1 MADISDTIT
10 VEELIRI
17 LDRRPDLLEA
27 LRQRILTRELLELP
41 EKFAA
46 FATET
51 RERFDRMDERFDRME
66 GRADRTDERFDRME
80 GRADRTD
87 GRLDRVDGRLDR
99 VEGKLG
105 RVEGRLDR
113 VEGRLGNLEGWRYEA
128 KLARMLAFFCV
139 ANLDMT
145 EPVVLMSEGMDSAP
159 ELNSLVQTL
168 RNEGRLNAQDFA
180 EIVECD
186 AIARDNENRYALF
199 EASMTVDESDV
210 ERAIRRSKLLAEIVD
225 APTTPVVIGA
235 AISDDI
241 RESAAAR
248 GVPFIH
254 MSSRV

>member
-1 MADISDTIT
+1 MADTADTIT
-10 VEELIRI
+10 VEDLIRI

-51 RERFDRMDERFDRME
+51 RERFDRME
-66 GRADRTDERFDRME
+66 GRADRTDERFDRLDERFDRLE

-87 GRLDRVDGRLDR
+87 GRLDRVEGRLDRVDGRLDR
-99 VEGKLG
+99 VD
-105 RVEGRLDR
+105 GRLDR

-128 KLARMLAFFCV
+128 KLARVLAFFCV

-186 AIARDNENRYALF
+186 AIARDIENRYALF

-210 ERAIRRSKLLAEIVD
+210 ERAIRRSKLLAETVD

>member
-1 MADISDTIT
+1 MADTADTIT
-10 VEELIRI
+10 VEEFIRI

-41 EKFAA
+41 ERFAA
-46 FATET
+46 FAAET
-51 RERFDRMDERFDRME
+51 RARLDGM
-66 GRADRTDERFDRME
+66 
-80 GRADRTD
+80 D
-87 GRLDRVDGRLDR
+87 GRF
-99 VEGKLG
+99 
-105 RVEGRLDR
+105 DR
-113 VEGRLGNLEGWRYEA
+113 VEGRLGNLEGWRYES
-128 KLARMLAFFCV
+128 KLARMLSFFCIV
-139 ANLDMT
+139 NLDMT
-145 EPVVLMSEGMDSAP
+145 DPVVLMAEGARASAP

-241 RESAAAR
+241 RESAADR